1 MNKQETNT
9 NIPTNISLISSSI
22 SGALHIMMG
31 YPFDTIKTL
40 KQSNKTLNV
49 YKLPFN
55 RYFQGIKYP
64 LLQNSFV
71 NSFCF
76 GLNNYFM
83 NNIENKTLG
92 NFLTAFVSTIIL
104 TPFDKFKIMSQ
115 YNVKYDVNMRTIVKS
130 YHNLHIV
137 SACEVPSTF
146 LYFYVYQNMKSCEYP
161 IFLCG
166 GIAGMSSWIF
176 TYPIDTI
183 KTRMQNESCKTI
195 KQAFKRGSLYSGLSI
210 CLARSFFVNG
220 INFYSYENITKLL
233 MKMRTYS

>member
-1 MNKQETNT
+1 MNQ
-9 NIPTNISLISSSI
+9 NIPTDISLMSSSI
-22 SGALHIMMG
+22 SGALHIIMG

-40 KQSNKTLNV
+40 RQSNKKLNISQM
-49 YKLPFN
+49 PFK

-64 LLQNSFV
+64 LLQNSFI

-83 NNIENKTLG
+83 NNIENKTTGHL
-92 NFLTAFVSTIIL
+92 LTAFVSTIIL

-115 YNVKYDVNMRTIVKS
+115 YNAKYDVNMRTIMKS

-146 LYFYVYQNMKSCEYP
+146 LYFYIYQTMKTCEYP

-195 KQAFKRGSLYSGLSI
+195 QQAFKRGSLYSGLSI
-210 CLARSFFVNG
+210 CLTRSFFVNG
-220 INFYSYENITKLL
+220 INFYSYESITNLF
-233 MKMRTYS
+233 MKMRTSS

>member
-1 MNKQETNT
+1 MNE
-9 NIPTNISLISSSI
+9 NIPTDISLMSSSI
-22 SGALHIMMG
+22 SGALHIIMG

-40 KQSNKTLNV
+40 RQSNKKLNISQT
-49 YKLPFN
+49 PFK

-64 LLQNSFV
+64 LLQNSFI

-83 NNIENKTLG
+83 NNIENKTIGHL
-92 NFLTAFVSTIIL
+92 LTACVSTIIL

-115 YNVKYDVNMRTIVKS
+115 YNANYDVNMRTILKS

-146 LYFYVYQNMKSCEYP
+146 LYFYVYQKMKAYEYP

-195 KQAFKRGSLYSGLSI
+195 KQAFKRGSLCSGLSV

-220 INFYSYENITKLL
+220 INFYSYESITNLF
-233 MKMRTYS
+233 MKMRTSS